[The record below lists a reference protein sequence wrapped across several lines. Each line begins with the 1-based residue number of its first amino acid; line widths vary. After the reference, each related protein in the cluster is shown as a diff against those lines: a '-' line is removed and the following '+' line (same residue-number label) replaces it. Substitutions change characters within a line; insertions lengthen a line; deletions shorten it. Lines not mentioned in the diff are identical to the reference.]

1 MAAPAQR
8 IQCLLK
14 PKALDIVKKLSEE
27 LDLTLSKTV
36 AMLVYEALEARG
48 VKVKPSSSVLTD
60 IKTTDNFTKELV
72 TKKTEPSPAINE
84 DFLKKIQMLQEL
96 GLLPK

>member
-1 MAAPAQR
+1 MSIPAQR
-8 IQCLLK
+8 IQVLLK
-14 PKALDIVKKLSEE
+14 PKVLDIVKELSVE

-60 IKTTDNFTKELV
+60 IKVPDNIQHTTV
-72 TKKTEPSPAINE
+72 TKKTTDIDPE
-84 DFLKKIQMLQEL
+84 DLELLQKLKALKSV
-96 GLLPK
+96 GLL